1 MFKDKKVV
9 VTGGTGFIGTHYL
22 QELLSRG
29 ANVVTYVH
37 EAPLKIN
44 DDRIEV
50 LENIDLL
57 KIEDCMKLVDGADYV
72 VHSAGK
78 IAHPSEV
85 PTDFQIALNQIDVIT
100 NVLDACVKSNV
111 KGFLDLNSSTGYPLR
126 DYPVTE
132 DEFWDDEPYI
142 SYYGYGW
149 MRRYR
154 EKVMEHASHLSDM
167 KIAICRGT
175 AIFGPYDNFN
185 LKTCHVVPA
194 LIKRLLSGEDPFVVW
209 GSPDVVR
216 DFLYVKD
223 VVNGALLVL
232 EKGESMRPYNLG
244 MGLKL
249 TIGDVVDT
257 IQEMSGKFPDVEWD
271 NSKPTTIP
279 FKLSNIDRIQNE
291 LGFEPKYT
299 FRDAIQETIEW
310 YKENDDDY
318 VEDYSYSCYPAWER
332 SLKENK
338 K

>member
-154 EKVMEHASHLSDM
+154 EKVMEHCSHISDM
-167 KIAICRGT
+167 KIQLCRAT
-175 AIFGPYDNFN
+175 AIYGPNDNFD
-185 LKTCHVVPA
+185 LETCHVVPA
-194 LIKRLLSGEDPFVVW
+194 LIKRVLSGEDPFVVW
-209 GSPDVVR
+209 GSPTVVR

-223 VVNGALLVL
+223 VVKGILLVL
-232 EKGESMRPYNLG
+232 EKGQSMKPYNLG
-244 MGLKL
+244 SGDEI
-249 TIGDVVDT
+249 TIGRVVDSILKAT
-257 IQEMSGKFPDVEWD
+257 DKSPKVIYDE
-271 NSKPTTIP
+271 NKPTTIP
-279 FKLSNIDRIQNE
+279 FKLASIDRIRHE
-291 LGFEPKYT
+291 LGFEPDYT
-299 FRDAIQETIEW
+299 FDDGIKDTIIW
-310 YKENDDDY
+310 YTN
-318 VEDYSYSCYPAWER
+318 
-332 SLKENK
+332 NF
-338 K
+338 